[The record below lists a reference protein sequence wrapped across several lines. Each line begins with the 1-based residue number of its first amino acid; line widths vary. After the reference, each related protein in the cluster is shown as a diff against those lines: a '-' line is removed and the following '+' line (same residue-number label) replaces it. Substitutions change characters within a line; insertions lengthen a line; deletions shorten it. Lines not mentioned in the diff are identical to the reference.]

1 MEDAVPILDVQH
13 LARLRVLGEDPEGLA
28 ELIQR
33 YLSSIG
39 PQLAYMREL
48 LAAGNAEALEKEAHG
63 LAGSSAMYG
72 LPRVSRSSRAL
83 MARAQKRHLEGA
95 EALLDE
101 VARAFE
107 EARPRLLAELSIP
120 E

>member
-1 MEDAVPILDVQH
+1 MEEPVPVLDVEN
-13 LARLRVLGEDPEGLA
+13 LTRLRELGDDPEGLA

-33 YLSSIG
+33 YLASIG
-39 PQLAYMREL
+39 PQLARMREL
-48 LAAGNAEALEKEAHG
+48 LAKGNAETLEHEAHG

-83 MARAQKRHLEGA
+83 MARAQSRNLEGA
-95 EALLDE
+95 EALLNE